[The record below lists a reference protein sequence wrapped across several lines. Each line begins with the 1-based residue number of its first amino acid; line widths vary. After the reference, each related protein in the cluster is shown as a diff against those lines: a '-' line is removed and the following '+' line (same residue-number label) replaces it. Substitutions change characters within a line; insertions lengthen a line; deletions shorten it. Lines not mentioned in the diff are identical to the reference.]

1 MHILL
6 RVSDDFSVLQLVRER
21 ILLMLTPLLVFFLY
35 KEDQKLSKT
44 LFQMRVNLALFEGV
58 MYLNFIKISFI
69 NCDSDIKEQI
79 FS

>member
-1 MHILL
+1 MQILL
-6 RVSDDFSVLQLVRER
+6 CVSDNFSVPQLVHER
-21 ILLMLTPLLVFFLY
+21 ILLMLSPLLLFLLY
-35 KEDQKLSKT
+35 KDEQKLSKT
-44 LFQMRVNLALFEGV
+44 LLQMRVNLALFEGV